1 MNYFIIIKFIYYLLE
16 ELFLFIF
23 IIFFIVILKINYI
36 YRGVSPGAG
45 RRFENLQSKYINTT

>member
-1 MNYFIIIKFIYYLLE
+1 MNYFITKFIYLLE
-16 ELFLFIF
+16 ELFLFIFF